1 MHMAKRKPL
10 ILVINDDGIT
20 APGIRNLIRVMVQ
33 LGEVVVVAPDGPQ
46 SGMGHAITINSTLR
60 ADTVNIDDGP
70 QREYSVSGTP
80 VDCVK
85 LAVNVILERKPDMI
99 VSGINHGSNSS
110 INVIYSG
117 TMSAAVEGALEN
129 IPSIGYSLCDY
140 SWEAN
145 FDAAKPFIKQIA
157 AQVLEKGL
165 PAGTCLNVN
174 IPKAGDEPYKGV
186 KICRQARANWEEE
199 FDERKDPRGRN
210 YYWLTG
216 KFVNYDN
223 GQDTDEWALANNY
236 ISVVPVTTDLTAH
249 HAIQTLN
256 GLDLAI

>member
-1 MHMAKRKPL
+1 MATKKPL
-10 ILVINDDGIT
+10 ILVVNDDGIT
-20 APGIRNLIRVMVQ
+20 APGIRNLIKAVLP

-60 ADTVNIDDGP
+60 ADRIKIDDGP
-70 QREYSVSGTP
+70 QKEYSVSGTP

-85 LAVNVILERKPDMI
+85 LAVNVILDKRPDMI

-117 TMSAAVEGALEN
+117 TMSAAVEGALER
-129 IPSIGYSLCDY
+129 IPSIGFSLCDY
-140 SWEAN
+140 SWEAD
-145 FDAAKPFIKQIA
+145 FDPAMPYIRQIA

-165 PAGTCLNVN
+165 PDGCCLNVN
-174 IPKAGDEPYKGV
+174 IPKAGEEKYKGV
-186 KICRQARANWEEE
+186 KVCRQARANWEEE
-199 FDERKDPRGRN
+199 FDARKDPRGRN

-216 KFVNYDN
+216 KFVNYDH

-236 ISVVPVTTDLTAH
+236 ISVVPVTIDLTAH
-249 HAIQTLN
+249 HAMQQLNTLN
-256 GLDLAI
+256 FEAK